1 MNSLLVKSATALAL
15 AIAGMLPL
23 GTQAALMNY
32 NFTVQ
37 NDNSGTL
44 ANQSFAGNFSFDDAS
59 FTTDGSER
67 LYSLT
72 GFGFTFRGASFGV
85 ADLIDPKAILVGGQ
99 LVGIAAVHASD
110 PAFVFTRGF
119 GSALPAGF
127 AYDDSGRDSTG
138 TVRFEPVAANGIP
151 VPATLALFT
160 GALLALGA
168 RRSLGRHH

>member
-1 MNSLLVKSATALAL
+1 MKLRTMVASAAFAV
-15 AIAGMLPL
+15 
-23 GTQAALMNY
+23 AALPANAADY
-32 NFTVQ
+32 VIDSKGQHASINFRIKHLGYSWLVGRF
-37 NDNSGTL
+37 DKFSGT
-44 ANQSFAGNFSFDDAS
+44 FSFDDAS

-138 TVRFEPVAANGIP
+138 TVRFEPSAANGIP
-151 VPATLALFT
+151 TTLYT
-160 GALLALGA
+160 CR
-168 RRSLGRHH
+168 RRSASS